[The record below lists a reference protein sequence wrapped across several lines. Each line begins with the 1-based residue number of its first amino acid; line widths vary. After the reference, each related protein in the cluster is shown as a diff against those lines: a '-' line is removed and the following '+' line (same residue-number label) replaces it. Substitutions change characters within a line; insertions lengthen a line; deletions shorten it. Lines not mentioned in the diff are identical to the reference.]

1 MTLLYLSLTLPFA
14 LSNVPRVKTKILL
27 VGIDGLNLKTALD
40 SGRAP
45 VLALLRK
52 NGYFSELTVDAPT
65 YSGPGWSTLLTGS
78 THAQHNVTDNTF
90 VGHALLH
97 RPDLLSRAFYQDQS
111 TKTFAAAG
119 WLPIVDPMGLGPII
133 HERRE
138 QQLAYQH
145 RVIVRDGD
153 TYGYEKID
161 SIIAEAS
168 CYAMN
173 DFGPDVSF
181 VYFCDADEAAH
192 VFSAVGVEYV
202 NAIERVDRHLARL
215 KSLIETRV
223 KELGEKWLLVVTT
236 DHGHIDEGGHGG
248 DSPQEKASFVIAVGL
263 GRENPH
269 WAPSIAPED
278 LTPLLLAERA

>member
-1 MTLLYLSLTLPFA
+1 MLNLIRLRAFISEQEYG
-14 LSNVPRVKTKILL
+14 LL
-27 VGIDGLNLKTALD
+27 VLILCICLLISVAQSGDSILSRNRFLLLIFNIFSAYALMKVLTTRSDSESIFVSAAQLGIWIFFLFDIAQGLN
-40 SGRAP
+40 
-45 VLALLRK
+45 
-52 NGYFSELTVDAPT
+52 
-65 YSGPGWSTLLTGS
+65 
-78 THAQHNVTDNTF
+78 
-90 VGHALLH
+90 
-97 RPDLLSRAFYQDQS
+97 FY
-111 TKTFAAAG
+111 
-119 WLPIVDPMGLGPII
+119 
-133 HERRE
+133 
-138 QQLAYQH
+138 
-145 RVIVRDGD
+145 
-153 TYGYEKID
+153 
-161 SIIAEAS
+161 
-168 CYAMN
+168 
-173 DFGPDVSF
+173 FGPDVSF

-248 DSPQEKASFVIAVGL
+248 DNPQEKASFVIAVGL